1 MDMKSEEKYTPE
13 RYTVCKED
21 SYMEWLR
28 NLSAAI
34 DYIEQNLDGEISYDE
49 AALIACCS
57 TFYFQRLF
65 SYIAGIP
72 LSEYIRRRRMT
83 QAAFDLQRTGAKV
96 IDVALKYGYTSP
108 TAFNR
113 AFQSVH
119 HITPNAAK
127 RNGSKLN
134 AYPVLRF
141 KVSIAGE
148 TAMPYRIEKKPPIRM
163 IGVRTPLVEN
173 MEENQKH
180 IPLFWTDV
188 LNSNRFSD
196 IYSLADQMPHEIL
209 GVSIYEDPQKFFYY
223 IASASNRPVPS
234 GMFAY
239 EIPSSEWVVFEN
251 DGNFKEDVQ
260 NVFKRFF
267 TEWLPFSGYEYACLP
282 DIEVYPVYQEVP
294 TKGHSEVWIAIKK
307 CEEKR

>member
-1 MDMKSEEKYTPE
+1 
-13 RYTVCKED
+13 
-21 SYMEWLR
+21 MEWLR

-34 DYIEQNLDGEISYDE
+34 DYIEQNLEGDISYEE
-49 AALIACCS
+49 AAKTACCS
-57 TFYFQRLF
+57 AFYFQRLF

-127 RNGSKLN
+127 CGGSILN
-134 AYPVLRF
+134 AYPALRL

-148 TAMPYRIEKKPPIRM
+148 TAMPYRIEEKPPLRIA
-163 IGVRTPLVEN
+163 GVRTPLIEN
-173 MEENQKH
+173 MEENQKR
-180 IPLFWTDV
+180 IPLFWADV
-188 LNSNRFSD
+188 LNSGRFSD
-196 IYSLADQMPHEIL
+196 ICALADRMPHEIL
-209 GVSIYEDPQKFFYY
+209 GVSIYEGPQNFFYY
-223 IASASNRPVPS
+223 IASASSRPVPS
-234 GMFAY
+234 DMFAY

-251 DGNFKEDVQ
+251 DGNFKENVQ

-267 TEWLPFSGYEYACLP
+267 TEWLPFSGYEYAGLP
-282 DIEVYPVYQEVP
+282 DVEVYPVCRETP
-294 TKGHSEVWIAIKK
+294 TSGRSEVWIAIKK
-307 CEEKR
+307 CEEKV